1 MQNVLK
7 ICFKRPGITMKGSK
21 RNTPVDL
28 FFAFHEIYK
37 SRIKKNR
44 KMCFHVMEILFRILA
59 ATVSAVGKSNLS
71 PGSSLNRTTSIIIC
85 ISIIVVTKIQIQN
98 YLSSSISS
106 SRDSFS
112 LERLVSLKPDVPGPC
127 E

>member
-1 MQNVLK
+1 MWFVQGNTLLDSSSNGQCKQTNPKLDTKEKFEKIQNTQK
-7 ICFKRPGITMKGSK
+7 ENICI
-21 RNTPVDL
+21 L
-28 FFAFHEIYK
+28 F
-37 SRIKKNR
+37 
-44 KMCFHVMEILFRILA
+44 MEILFQILA

-98 YLSSSISS
+98 YMSSSISS

-112 LERLVSLKPDVPGPC
+112 LERVVSLKPDVPGPC

>member
-71 PGSSLNRTTSIIIC
+71 PGTSLNWAKVILIEIKDKDKVACLQYIYWRFWYHCII
-85 ISIIVVTKIQIQN
+85 S
-98 YLSSSISS
+98 
-106 SRDSFS
+106 
-112 LERLVSLKPDVPGPC
+112 VSCG
-127 E
+127 